1 MAVHGAAR
9 ADHHVE
15 SARLTGESASARR
28 VAAPRHRQAADLRA
42 GDLRLRCIAAA
53 SGLRHVVGTVMLG
66 SGLSRD
72 RNHEYSE
79 GKCDGFHNGLSW
91 LHSPIER
98 ANRCLDP
105 SGTSIQ
111 VIVPLVPGGTSQQ
124 DRRLPHMDATDDTKN
139 LRKARAIVSE
149 KLRAYFAEIKAGLD
163 ADSEDFFRRVM
174 QQADQRQDA
183 GLR

>member
-1 MAVHGAAR
+1 MAVHRAAR

-15 SARLTGESASARR
+15 SARFTGESAPARR
-28 VAAPRHRQAADLRA
+28 VATPRHRQAADLRA

-111 VIVPLVPGGTSQQ
+111 VIVPLVPGERRSKTGVCLIWTRRMTPRICGKHEPSCPKSCGPTSPKSKLGWT
-124 DRRLPHMDATDDTKN
+124 RT
-139 LRKARAIVSE
+139 ARISLGV
-149 KLRAYFAEIKAGLD
+149 
-163 ADSEDFFRRVM
+163 
-174 QQADQRQDA
+174 
-183 GLR
+183 